1 MPRPRYFFLSSFI
14 LLFIQT
20 KVLVSVQK
28 LAPRLLFCQ
37 FPVCLSTFAFEF
49 REEPE
54 ALASLPPPFK
64 FLTTSWKIQVFEF
77 FVSTN
82 EAFLGIGLPGIPAN
96 FFGVVN
102 KGAKGARGAGPANTA
117 DKRDRKGDSCC
128 IAVIAI

>member
-1 MPRPRYFFLSSFI
+1 MPGPTVGFFFLSSLFV
-14 LLFIQT
+14 LFIQT

-37 FPVCLSTFAFEF
+37 FPVCLSTSAFEF

-64 FLTTSWKIQVFEF
+64 FLTTSWKIQVAEF
-77 FVSTN
+77 FGSTN
-82 EAFLGIGLPGIPAN
+82 EAVLGIGPPGIPD

-117 DKRDRKGDSCC
+117 H
-128 IAVIAI
+128 